1 MHPHASRKSLLAA
14 SSRLGKTLADRG
26 GFRYH
31 ARTAMEVLPEIL
43 QRRSVKSFTSKAL
56 ERDQVERILEAG
68 RLAPSAKNR
77 QEWRFVVVQKKE
89 TRQRIMEASFNQEAV
104 GQAPAII
111 AVCTTNI
118 DYRMPNGQL
127 SYPIDLAFAASFMVL
142 QAVHEGLATC
152 CMTTFDE
159 QELRDI
165 LTIPFSMRVVLL
177 LLVGHSD
184 ETPEPTPRKSLR
196 QVSGRD
202 HW

>member
-1 MHPHASRKSLLAA
+1 
-14 SSRLGKTLADRG
+14 
-26 GFRYH
+26 
-31 ARTAMEVLPEIL
+31 MEVLPEIL
-43 QRRSVKSFTSKAL
+43 GRRSVRSFTSKAL
-56 ERDQVERILEAG
+56 DRDQVERILEAG

-127 SYPIDLAFAASFMVL
+127 SYPVDLAFAASFMVL
-142 QAVHEGLATC
+142 QAVHEGLGTC

-159 QELRDI
+159 QEVREI
-165 LTIPFSMRVVLL
+165 LTTPFSMRIVLL
-177 LLVGHSD
+177 LLVGYPA
-184 ETPEPTPRKSLR
+184 ETPEPTPRKPLH

>member
-1 MHPHASRKSLLAA
+1 
-14 SSRLGKTLADRG
+14 
-26 GFRYH
+26 
-31 ARTAMEVLPEIL
+31 MEVLPEIL
-43 QRRSVKSFTSKAL
+43 QRRSVRSFTSKAL
-56 ERDQVERILEAG
+56 DRDQVERILEAG

-77 QEWRFVVVQKKE
+77 QQWRFVVVQKKE
-89 TRQRIMEASFNQEAV
+89 TRQRITEASFNQEAV

-159 QELRDI
+159 QEVRDI

>member
-1 MHPHASRKSLLAA
+1 
-14 SSRLGKTLADRG
+14 
-26 GFRYH
+26 
-31 ARTAMEVLPEIL
+31 MEVLPEIL
-43 QRRSVKSFTSKAL
+43 GRRSVRSFTSKAL
-56 ERDQVERILEAG
+56 DRDQVERILEAG

-127 SYPIDLAFAASFMVL
+127 SYPVALAFAASFMVL
-142 QAVHEGLATC
+142 QAVHEGLGTC

-159 QELRDI
+159 QEVREI
-165 LTIPFSMRVVLL
+165 LTTPFSMRIVLL
-177 LLVGHSD
+177 LLVGYPA
-184 ETPEPTPRKSLR
+184 ETPEPTPRKPLR

>member
-1 MHPHASRKSLLAA
+1 
-14 SSRLGKTLADRG
+14 
-26 GFRYH
+26 
-31 ARTAMEVLPEIL
+31 MEVLPEIL
-43 QRRSVKSFTSKAL
+43 ARRSVRSFTSKAL
-56 ERDQVERILEAG
+56 DRDQVERILEAG

-89 TRQRIMEASFNQEAV
+89 TRQKIMEASFNQEAV

-127 SYPIDLAFAASFMVL
+127 SYPVDLAFAASFMVL
-142 QAVHEGLATC
+142 QAVHEGLGTC
-152 CMTTFDE
+152 CLTTFDE
-159 QELRDI
+159 QEIREI
-165 LTIPFSMRVVLL
+165 LTTPFSMRIVLL
-177 LLVGHSD
+177 LLVGHPA
-184 ETPEPTPRKSLR
+184 ETPEPTPRKPLR